1 MYIML
6 KVIEITRNDVPS
18 NAKHLPT
25 IESVRR
31 VDHKLTYN
39 EFFHTFL
46 INNEPCIIDTAITE
60 SWPCRREWVLKDAPN
75 FELLGRLFGERWM
88 LTTESKLYIFFPSYF
103 VISKLFFIDFAG
115 QCLVPISDCKRRYY
129 NSQLKNDMNMQ
140 EYLNY
145 WVKYRNYDYTPD
157 MPLLYLKDWHCA
169 KIFPDLVYYQV
180 PHYFASDWLNE
191 YYIAKPELEDDYM
204 FVYMGPKGTW

>member
-6 KVIEITRNDVPS
+6 KIIEITRNDVPS

-88 LTTESKLYIFFPSYF
+88 INNGIEIIYIFSF
-103 VISKLFFIDFAG
+103 LFHHF
-115 QCLVPISDCKRRYY
+115 
-129 NSQLKNDMNMQ
+129 
-140 EYLNY
+140 
-145 WVKYRNYDYTPD
+145 
-157 MPLLYLKDWHCA
+157 
-169 KIFPDLVYYQV
+169 
-180 PHYFASDWLNE
+180 
-191 YYIAKPELEDDYM
+191 
-204 FVYMGPKGTW
+204 